1 MGIGLLKLGAFDQ
14 TGINKIDNEDI
25 FTSLVA
31 KNMAFKKICRMAIP
45 RQNIEAAH
53 SFQNLHFMNHEMKES
68 GANMRH
74 AFELKYSQML

>member
-53 SFQNLHFMNHEMKES
+53 SFQNLHFIIMRWKNQA

-74 AFELKYSQML
+74 DLKLKYS